1 MANSQRLS
9 PLDASFLYY
18 EKPNR
23 RLHVGCVAMLDGTIP
38 FGSFVEAMADRLGR
52 IARYH
57 QRPVR
62 SFLDLRWPSWED
74 DPTFDVRHHVR
85 HVGVPAPGDD
95 ATFHALVDTLF
106 ATALDPERPL
116 WETYLIDGLA
126 GGRSAVLCKI
136 HHAMIDGVSGAQ
148 LLEVMSDPVSS
159 SDAASGNGRQAP
171 AGGEARPPSRSML
184 HPAALLE
191 QARDALRAIGTL
203 ATFVREPGSTL
214 PFNAPITDAR
224 RIVWASFPL
233 DDFLAAR
240 GVAECKVNDVVLAV
254 VAGALRRWLIGR
266 GITTEGLC
274 VRTLVPMSIRGAEH
288 HLALG
293 NLVTAMVA
301 RLPIDVADPRER
313 LRRVTEE
320 MRTLKEEG
328 QPRATGLALQL
339 ASWLPPAM
347 HAVIARLAPP
357 VVPLN
362 TVTTNVPGP
371 RQTCRLLG
379 RRIDEVHPIV
389 PLYDGMGI
397 EFAIMSYANRLSIC
411 AVADPHLVP
420 EAAELEAHL
429 HAAADELAEALGLH
443 EAPAVPAAATPM
455 RVAELMTASV
465 VAVAG
470 TDSLEAAWQLMRTR
484 GIRHLPVVALDGRLV
499 GLITHR
505 DLLAASPSSL
515 LPSLPDRLVAQRAS
529 ARVADVMETRLSVA
543 TPDEPAAVAGDRMLR
558 HKIGCLPVVN
568 TAGRLAGIVTVDDF
582 LRWAT
587 MRLLPTEAMAA
598 PFAQRATAAG

>member
-1 MANSQRLS
+1 MANTQRLS

-23 RLHVGCVAMLDGTIP
+23 RLHVGCVALLDGTIP
-38 FGSFVEAMADRLGR
+38 FESFVEAMADRLGR

-74 DPTFDVRHHVR
+74 DPSFDVRHHVR

-148 LLEVMSDPVSS
+148 LLEVMSDPVVS
-159 SDAASGNGRQAP
+159 SDGDGTGRP
-171 AGGEARPPSRSML
+171 AGRATRPQSRSML

-233 DDFLAAR
+233 DDFMTAR
-240 GVAECKVNDVVLAV
+240 GVGECKVNDVVLAV
-254 VAGALRRWLIGR
+254 VTGALRRWLIGR
-266 GITTEGLC
+266 GIATEGLC

-293 NLVTAMVA
+293 NLITVMVA

-320 MRTLKEEG
+320 MRSLKEEG

-339 ASWLPPAM
+339 ASWLPPAV

-371 RQTCRLLG
+371 RKACHLLG

-397 EFAIMSYANRLSIC
+397 EFAIMSYADRLSIC

-429 HAAADELAEALGLH
+429 HAAVDELAEALGLH
-443 EAPAVPAAATPM
+443 EAPAVPATATPM
-455 RVAELMTASV
+455 RVADLMTTSV
-465 VAVAG
+465 VTVAG
-470 TDSLEAAWQLMRTR
+470 TDSLETAWQLMRTR
-484 GIRHLPVVALDGRLV
+484 SVRHLPVVALDGHLV
-499 GLITHR
+499 GLITHH

-515 LPSLPDRLVAQRAS
+515 LPSLDRVVALRAS
-529 ARVADVMETRLSVA
+529 ARVANVMETRLSVVA
-543 TPDEPAAVAGDRMLR
+543 PDESAGVAGNRMLR
-558 HKIGCLPVVN
+558 HKIGCLPVVD
-568 TAGRLAGIVTVDDF
+568 AGRLVGIVTGDDF

-587 MRLLPTEAMAA
+587 MRLLPTASTATTV
-598 PFAQRATAAG
+598 AQPAIAAAG